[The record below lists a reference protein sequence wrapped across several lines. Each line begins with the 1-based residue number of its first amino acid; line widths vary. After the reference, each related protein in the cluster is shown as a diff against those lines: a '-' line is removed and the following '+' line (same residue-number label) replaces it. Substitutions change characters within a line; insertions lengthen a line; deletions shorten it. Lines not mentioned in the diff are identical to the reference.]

1 MKLVSLFTGAGGLDL
16 GFEKAG
22 FNTIWANEYDK
33 TIWET
38 FKYNFPETKL
48 DTRSIVDV
56 PSTEIPKSIG
66 IIGGPPCQSWS
77 EAGAGRGINDKR
89 GQLFYEYIR
98 VLKDKEPLFFLA
110 ENVSG
115 ILLPRHKEAFQEII
129 NQFKSLNYNVAYK
142 LLNAHDYN
150 VPQDRKRVIII
161 GYHKSLGKSFKFPE
175 AEIKKITL
183 KDSIADMPKPKEAL
197 EFNNANKP
205 NSLKLPNHEYM
216 HGGFST
222 IYMSRN
228 RVRSWDEPSFTI
240 QAGGR
245 HAPLHPKAPKM
256 KFIEQDKRIFVPGKE
271 HLYRRLSVRECARIQ
286 TFPDN
291 FIFKYSKVADGYKMI
306 GNAVPVNFALAIAKT
321 IIQDIN
327 KFQREKGVLNKS
339 LKNKKTVKNIT
350 ELSSA
355 VIS

>member
-1 MKLVSLFTGAGGLDL
+1 MDIISLFTGAGGLDF

-22 FNTIWANEYDK
+22 FNTIWANEYDE

-38 FKYNFPETKL
+38 FEINFPNTIL
-48 DTRSIVDV
+48 DKRSIVDV
-56 PSTEIPKSIG
+56 PSIDIPSSIG

-89 GQLFYEYIR
+89 GKLFYEYIR

-115 ILLPRHKEAFQEII
+115 ILLPRHKEAFHEII
-129 NQFKSLNYNVAYK
+129 NQFKSLNYNVTYK
-142 LLNAHDYN
+142 LLNAYDYS
-150 VPQDRKRVIII
+150 VPQDRKRVIIV
-161 GYHKSLGKSFKFPE
+161 GYHKSIGKTFEFPK
-175 AEIKKITL
+175 AENKKLTL
-183 KDSIADMPKPKEAL
+183 KDAIFDMPEPKEAL
-197 EFNNANKP
+197 QYNNANDP

-216 HGGFST
+216 NGGFST

-245 HAPLHPKAPKM
+245 HAPIHPKAPKM
-256 KFIEQDKRIFVPGKE
+256 KFIEQDIRVFIPGKE

-286 TFPDN
+286 TFADS
-291 FIFKYSKVADGYKMI
+291 FVFRYKKVADGYKMI
-306 GNAVPVNFALAIAKT
+306 GNAVPVNFAFAIARK
-321 IIQDIN
+321 IKEDLN
-327 KFQREKGVLNKS
+327 NLKREKGVLTRELVADDTCVV
-339 LKNKKTVKNIT
+339 LK
-350 ELSSA
+350 
-355 VIS
+355 